1 MFIYGKQNFP
11 DAIRGQENCYLLT
24 NGLGGFS
31 SQNIIGGA
39 SRNDHAVLMA
49 CTHAPNHRWNIIHRL
64 EEIVRF
70 KNENIHIS
78 SQQFANGLD
87 ENGVKN
93 LSTCEIEAF
102 PKWLFELKGVSIE
115 KSLAMVFE
123 ENTVGVSYKVN
134 NLSGQDFDFII
145 TPWLQ
150 FVRKGQDLN
159 KNQTFEFENNS
170 VKSAGLKLNINTN
183 GDLNSFDLKYQ
194 KLFYDYDA
202 PDGRRDTGLVCANHN
217 ISCNVKDGEQKIL
230 NIVFSLEDTAKTA
243 QDIFNESEKR
253 YNDIQ
258 NQCGLKNEVARQLAV
273 SADAFISK
281 RESTNAKT
289 ILAGYPFFEDWG
301 RDTMI
306 ALVGCTLS
314 TKRFEDAKSILK
326 TFMEHEKD
334 GLMPNLFPE
343 GGNEPLYNTVDAALL
358 FINCIWL
365 YYQKTND
372 LDFVKQS
379 LPIMENIINGYY
391 KGTKFNIHMDTDYLI
406 TAGEGL
412 DQVTWMDVRF
422 EDILPTP
429 RHGKPVEIN
438 AYWYNALKIMQNLY
452 EILKKDSAFYKDL
465 AEEVKQ
471 SFNLKFW
478 NEKQNCLKDVISGT
492 NADYQ
497 IRCNQIWAI
506 SMPFTM
512 LEPEKEKQVVNTV
525 FRHLYT
531 PVGLRTLSPYDDEF
545 KGFYGGEQKNRDL
558 AYHQGT
564 VWPFPL
570 GAYYLAYIKVYG
582 EQGKQTVKNQLKALI
597 PALKE
602 GCASQLPEVYD
613 GENPTMSKGCFAQ
626 AWSVGELLRVY
637 EVLEQN

>member
-1 MFIYGKQNFP
+1 MRFIYGKQNFP
-11 DAIRGQENCYLLT
+11 DSIRGQENCYLLT

-64 EEIVRF
+64 EEVISF
-70 KNENIHIS
+70 KNEDIHIS
-78 SQQFANGLD
+78 SQQFTNGLD

-93 LSTCEIEAF
+93 LSTFELEAF
-102 PKWLFELKGVSIE
+102 PKWLFEFKGVSIE
-115 KSLAMVFE
+115 KSLAMAFE
-123 ENTVGVSYKVN
+123 ENTVAVNYKID
-134 NLSGQDFDFII
+134 NLSGEDFSFII

-150 FVRKGQDLN
+150 FVRKGQGLSN
-159 KNQTFEFENNS
+159 NQVFEFENNS
-170 VKSAGLKLNINTN
+170 VKSEGLKLNINTN
-183 GDLNSFDLKYQ
+183 GDLKNFDLKYQ

-202 PDGRRDTGLVCANHN
+202 PDGRRDTGLVCTNHN
-217 ISCNVKDGEQKIL
+217 ISCNVKDREQKIL
-230 NIVFSLEDTAKTA
+230 NIVFSLENTKKTA
-243 QDIFNESEKR
+243 QIIFNEAEKR

-343 GGNEPLYNTVDAALL
+343 GENEPLYNTVDAALL

-365 YYQKTND
+365 YYERTND
-372 LDFVKQS
+372 LDFIKQA
-379 LPIMENIINGYY
+379 LPVMENIINGYY
-391 KGTKFNIHMDTDYLI
+391 KGTKFNIHMNTDYLI

-422 EDILPTP
+422 ENILPTP

-465 AEEVKQ
+465 AEKVKQ

-478 NEKQNCLKDVISGT
+478 NKNCLKDVISGT

-512 LEPEKEKQVVNTV
+512 LEPEKEKQVVNTI

-531 PVGLRTLSPYDDEF
+531 PVGLRTLSPYDSEF

-570 GAYYLAYIKVYG
+570 GAYYLAYLKVYG
-582 EQGKQTVKNQLKALI
+582 EQAKQTVKNQLKALI
-597 PALKE
+597 PALTE
-602 GCASQLPEVYD
+602 GCVGQLAEVYD

>member
-1 MFIYGKQNFP
+1 MRFIYGKQNFS
-11 DAIRGQENCYLLT
+11 DGIRGQENCYLLT
-24 NGLGGFS
+24 NGLGGFC

-64 EEIVRF
+64 EEVVNFR
-70 KNENIHIS
+70 NEDIHIS
-78 SQQFANGLD
+78 SQHFANGLH
-87 ENGVKN
+87 ENGFKN
-93 LSTCEIEAF
+93 LSTFEIEAF
-102 PKWLFELKGVSIE
+102 PKWLFEFKGIRIE
-115 KSLAMVFE
+115 KSVAMAFE
-123 ENTVGVSYKVN
+123 ENTVAISYKIN
-134 NLSGQDFDFII
+134 NFSGQDFDFIV

-150 FVRKGQDLN
+150 FVPKGQDLS
-159 KNQTFEFENNS
+159 KNQIFEFENNS

-183 GDLNSFDLKYQ
+183 GNLKRLNLKYQ

-202 PDGRRDTGLVCANHN
+202 PDGRRDTGLVCQNHN
-217 ISCNVKDGEQKIL
+217 ISCNVKDGEQKAL
-230 NIVFSLEDTAKTA
+230 NIVFSLDENTEKTA
-243 QDIFNESEKR
+243 QIIFNEAEKR

-258 NQCGLKNEVARQLAV
+258 DKCGLKNEVARQLAV

-343 GGNEPLYNTVDAALL
+343 GENAPLYNTVDAALL

-365 YYQKTND
+365 YYKKTND
-372 LDFVKQS
+372 LDFVKQA
-379 LPIMENIINGYY
+379 LPVMESIINGYY
-391 KGTKFNIHMDTDYLI
+391 EGTKFNIHMDTDYLI
-406 TAGEGL
+406 AAGEGL

-438 AYWYNALKIMQNLY
+438 AYWYNALKIMQKVY
-452 EILKKDSAFYKDL
+452 EMLKKDSTFYKNL
-465 AEEVKQ
+465 SEKVKQ

-478 NEKQNCLKDVISGT
+478 NEKQNCLKDIVSDT
-492 NADYQ
+492 SADYQ

-525 FRHLYT
+525 LRHLYT
-531 PVGLRTLSPYDDEF
+531 PVGLRTLSQDDSEF
-545 KGFYGGEQKNRDL
+545 KGFYGGDQKNRDL

-570 GAYYLAYIKVYG
+570 GAYYLAYLKVYG
-582 EQGKQTVKNQLKALI
+582 EKEQIKTQLNALI
-597 PALKE
+597 PALTE
-602 GCASQLPEVYD
+602 GCVGQIPEIYD
-613 GENPTMSKGCFAQ
+613 GENPTISKGCFAQ
-626 AWSVGELLRVY
+626 AWSVGEILRVY
-637 EVLEQN
+637 EALEQN